1 MPIPQ
6 IENEPAENLKS
17 LARLRGLTLG
27 SKSSRRRQLLERAGV
42 SFELFSP
49 QADESPNL
57 DESPEAFCQR
67 VALAKARETLE
78 SSASKTKICLGGDTV
93 VVLEGEILGKP
104 IDSSDAHAI
113 LTRLS
118 GATHTVLTA
127 IALATT
133 DLSGAEL
140 IEIGLE
146 KTRVTF
152 HEVTSQQIDEYIAT
166 GDPLDKAG
174 AYGAQELGAFLVD
187 CIEGR
192 LDNVIGLP
200 LRLTDQLAS
209 KLLKRLLN

>member
-1 MPIPQ
+1 MPLPQ
-6 IENEPAENLKS
+6 IENDAALNLKS

-27 SKSSRRRQLLERAGV
+27 SKSPRRRELLERAGI

-49 QADESPNL
+49 QTDESPIPG
-57 DESPEAFCQR
+57 ESPEDFCQR

-78 SSASKTKICLGGDTV
+78 SSTSKTRIHLGGDTV

-127 IALATT
+127 IALATI
-133 DLSGAEL
+133 DSSGEEL
-140 IEIGLE
+140 VEVGLE
-146 KTRVTF
+146 RTQVTF
-152 HEVTSQQIDEYIAT
+152 HDVTSPQIDEYIAT

-187 CIEGR
+187 CIAGR

-200 LRLTDQLAS
+200 LKLTDQLAS
-209 KLLKRLLN
+209 KLLKRLLH